1 MKTYAQWCY
10 KGYVIELSDDGDGDW
25 SLLID
30 GNQEMLIT
38 NVEQPNEELLFEEGK
53 KIVDE
58 QYE

>member
-10 KGYVIELSDDGDGDW
+10 KGYAIELADDGDGDW